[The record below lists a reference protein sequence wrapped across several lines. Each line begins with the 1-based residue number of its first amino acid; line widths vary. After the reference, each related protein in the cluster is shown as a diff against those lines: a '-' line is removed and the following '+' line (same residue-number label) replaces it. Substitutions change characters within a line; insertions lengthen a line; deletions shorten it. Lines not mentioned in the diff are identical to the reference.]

1 MQLNKR
7 IYFVVS
13 LIIFTLI
20 LSFSFACN
28 GNSSEKVKTTYS
40 EAITT
45 TAKPV
50 TADVKY
56 IIFGDTGNNV
66 VNPEVSVTYSNSQGG
81 TEQISNL
88 ELKDNPNDIFVYKME
103 DVKTTKAAL
112 VVEYKEFPIDEF
124 MYISAQNQKDYGII
138 WVFIVINNTLQKMSV
153 GKGAYAI
160 AEANYYYYNEI
171 K

>member
-1 MQLNKR
+1 MKR
-7 IYFVVS
+7 LYLIVA

-28 GNSSEKVKTTYS
+28 ENSGTGSNTTYS
-40 EAITT
+40 ETITT
-45 TAKPV
+45 TDKPLTV
-50 TADVKY
+50 NVKY
-56 IIFGDTGNNV
+56 IVFGDTGNDV
-66 VNPEVSVTYSNSQGG
+66 VNPEVSVTYTNYQGG

-103 DVKTTKAAL
+103 DVKTIKAAL

-160 AEANYYYYNEI
+160 AEANYYYYNE
-171 K
+171 KN